1 MKIHLKKGEK
11 LYVNGAVLKVEQRCS
26 IELLNNATFLLEGHV
41 MQSEMATTP
50 FEQLYFVV
58 QTILIDPENEAL
70 TRQMYWHLSDSL
82 HLVLENYELIS
93 GLKIVDEY
101 VKTQRFFDALKI
113 VRGLFPIEKKVMH
126 LADQQTE
133 RMIPQRAVA

>member
-26 IELLNNATFLLEGHV
+26 IELLNNVTFLLEAHV

-50 FEQLYFVV
+50 FEQLYFVI

-82 HLVLENYELIS
+82 HVVLENSDLIS

-101 VKTQRFFDALKI
+101 IKSQRFFDALKI
-113 VRGLFPIEKKVMH
+113 VRGLFPVEKTVIQ
-126 LADQQTE
+126 ADYQCGE
-133 RMIPQRAVA
+133 KIALQRAVA

>member
-11 LYVNGAVLKVEQRCS
+11 LYVNGAVLKAAQRCS
-26 IELLNNATFLLEGHV
+26 IELLNNVTFLLEGHV
-41 MQSEMATTP
+41 MQSEMASTP

-82 HLVLENYELIS
+82 HAVLKNPDLIN
-93 GLKIVDEY
+93 GLKVVDEY
-101 VKTQRFFDALKI
+101 IKNQRSFDALKI
-113 VRGLFPIEKKVMH
+113 VRGLFPIEKSIMQNDRQGTDD
-126 LADQQTE
+126 LTL
-133 RMIPQRAVA
+133 RRAVA